1 MVLTPYCSATNLDS
15 KQSGHAVGFRSRIGY
30 FENSITIQHD
40 HASDYGKKSGM
51 RTRPRR
57 MGIRYELVM
66 ICAVAIGTYTLPV
79 VAAEFDT
86 AKLELLRPK
95 LQEYVEK
102 NVVAGAVA
110 AVGTHRG
117 LVGMVAVGHQNREQ
131 NLPMLPNATFRIASM
146 TKPIT
151 ALAIMILVD
160 EGKVAVEDP
169 VEKYLPEF
177 RGQMIVA
184 SRDKETVTLKKPT
197 RPITVR
203 DLLTH
208 TSGLPGGFPEGI
220 GDLYF
225 RRQLTLGEAVA
236 VSSQRPLDFE
246 PGTKWAYCNA
256 GIDTLGRI
264 VEVVSRE
271 SFEAFLQKRVFGPL
285 GMRDTTFYPGDEQL
299 ARLAGLYELKDG
311 QLRPVGYQLLG
322 PAKAARHPIPA
333 GGLYST
339 AEDLARLYQVMLLR
353 GAIGELR
360 IVSEKS
366 VAEMTRNH
374 TGELAAGFTP
384 NVGMGFGWQVTRQP
398 EGAHAMLSSGSY
410 GHGGA
415 FGTQGWIDPGQDL
428 FIVLLIQRVGLANG
442 DASDIRRDVQQ
453 LVVDAIK
460 R

>member
-1 MVLTPYCSATNLDS
+1 MASRLALVMVCSA
-15 KQSGHAVGFRSRIGY
+15 
-30 FENSITIQHD
+30 
-40 HASDYGKKSGM
+40 
-51 RTRPRR
+51 
-57 MGIRYELVM
+57 
-66 ICAVAIGTYTLPV
+66 AIGQSTMPV
-79 VAAEFDT
+79 VAADFDM
-86 AKLELLRPK
+86 AKLESLRPK
-95 LQEYVEK
+95 LREYVEK

-117 LVGMVAVGHQNREQ
+117 LVGIVAVGHQNREQ

-146 TKPIT
+146 TKPVT

-160 EGKVAVEDP
+160 EGKVSVEDP

-177 RGQMIVA
+177 KGQMIVS
-184 SRDKETVTLKKPT
+184 SRDKETVTLKKPS

-264 VEVVSRE
+264 VEVVSKD

-285 GMRDTTFYPGDEQL
+285 GMRDTTFYPSDDQL
-299 ARLAGLYELKDG
+299 ARLAGLYEVKEG

-322 PAKAARHPIPA
+322 PTKVARHPIPA

-366 VAEMTRNH
+366 VAEMSRNH
-374 TGELAAGFTP
+374 TGDLAAGFTP

>member
-1 MVLTPYCSATNLDS
+1 M
-15 KQSGHAVGFRSRIGY
+15 G
-30 FENSITIQHD
+30 
-40 HASDYGKKSGM
+40 
-51 RTRPRR
+51 TRQRR
-57 MGIRYELVM
+57 MAFRFALVM
-66 ICAVAIGTYTLPV
+66 ICAVAIGTYTSPV
-79 VAAEFDT
+79 VAADFDM

-177 RGQMIVA
+177 KGQMIVA

-264 VEVVSRE
+264 VEVVSRD
-271 SFEAFLQKRVFGPL
+271 SFEAFLQKRVFWPTGNARHDILPGRRAAGSTGWIVRIEGRTASTRRVSIARANKGSATSHSGWRALFDRRGP
-285 GMRDTTFYPGDEQL
+285 GQTVPGHAAARCHRRIENCFRKERGRDDSKSHGRACCRVYSQCWHGIRVAGHSTAGRSTCHAFVRFVRTRRGIWN
-299 ARLAGLYELKDG
+299 ARLD
-311 QLRPVGYQLLG
+311 
-322 PAKAARHPIPA
+322 
-333 GGLYST
+333 
-339 AEDLARLYQVMLLR
+339 
-353 GAIGELR
+353 
-360 IVSEKS
+360 
-366 VAEMTRNH
+366 
-374 TGELAAGFTP
+374 
-384 NVGMGFGWQVTRQP
+384 
-398 EGAHAMLSSGSY
+398 
-410 GHGGA
+410 
-415 FGTQGWIDPGQDL
+415 
-428 FIVLLIQRVGLANG
+428 
-442 DASDIRRDVQQ
+442 
-453 LVVDAIK
+453 
-460 R
+460 

>member
-1 MVLTPYCSATNLDS
+1 MGTRQTRMAFRFAIIMICSA
-15 KQSGHAVGFRSRIGY
+15 AVG
-30 FENSITIQHD
+30 QL
-40 HASDYGKKSGM
+40 SG
-51 RTRPRR
+51 P
-57 MGIRYELVM
+57 
-66 ICAVAIGTYTLPV
+66 AVATD
-79 VAAEFDT
+79 FDM

-117 LVGMVAVGHQNREQ
+117 LAGIAAVGHQNREQ

-151 ALAIMILVD
+151 ALAIMLLVD
-160 EGKVAVEDP
+160 EGKVSVEDP

-177 RGQMIVA
+177 KGQMIVS
-184 SRDKETVTLKKPT
+184 SRDKETVTLKKPS

-264 VEVVSRE
+264 VEVVSRD

-285 GMRDTTFYPGDEQL
+285 GMRDTTFYPSDDQL
-299 ARLAGLYELKDG
+299 ARLAGLYEVKEG

-322 PAKAARHPIPA
+322 PTKTARHPIPA

-442 DASDIRRDVQQ
+442 DASEIRRDVQQ

>member
-1 MVLTPYCSATNLDS
+1 MRIHWKSWELNLALILLAGS
-15 KQSGHAVGFRSRIGY
+15 LLQANVF
-30 FENSITIQHD
+30 
-40 HASDYGKKSGM
+40 
-51 RTRPRR
+51 
-57 MGIRYELVM
+57 
-66 ICAVAIGTYTLPV
+66 
-79 VAAEFDT
+79 AADFDP
-86 AKLELLRPK
+86 AKLDKLRPK
-95 LQEYVEK
+95 LQEYVDK
-102 NVVAGAVA
+102 NIVAGAVA

-117 LVGMVAVGHQNREQ
+117 LVAIEAVGLQNREQ
-131 NLPMLPNATFRIASM
+131 NLPMRPNATFRIASM

-160 EGKVAVEDP
+160 QGKLSVEDP
-169 VEKYLPEF
+169 VEKHLPEF
-177 RGQMIVA
+177 KGQMIVA
-184 SRDKETVTLKKPT
+184 SRDKEAGTVALKKPS

-220 GDLYF
+220 SDLYF

-236 VSSQRPLDFE
+236 TSSQRPLDFE
-246 PGTKWAYCNA
+246 PGTKWSYCNA

-264 VEVVSRE
+264 VEVVSGE
-271 SFEAFLQKRVFGPL
+271 SFERFLEQQVFDPL
-285 GMRDTTFYPGDEQL
+285 GMRDTTFYPNDDQV
-299 ARLAGLYELKDG
+299 ARLAGLYDLKDG

-322 PAKAARHPIPA
+322 PTRKARHPIPA

-339 AEDLARLYQVMLLR
+339 AEDLAKLYQVMLLR

-366 VAEMTRNH
+366 AAEMTRNQ
-374 TGELAAGFTP
+374 TGELAAGFTS

-415 FGTQGWIDPGQDL
+415 FGTQGWIDPNRDL
-428 FIVLLIQRVGLANG
+428 FIILMIQRVGLANG

-453 LVVDAIK
+453 VVVDAVK
-460 R
+460 